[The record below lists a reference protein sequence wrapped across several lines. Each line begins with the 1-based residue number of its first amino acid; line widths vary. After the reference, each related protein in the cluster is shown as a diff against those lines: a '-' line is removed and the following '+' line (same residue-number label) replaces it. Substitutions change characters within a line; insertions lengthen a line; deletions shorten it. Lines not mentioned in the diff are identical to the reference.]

1 MQPLI
6 ATRATGAP
14 RSAQS
19 SAPVASQSATSG
31 RRAAPKPKSDPAP
44 SRAAYRMQRLMLTP
58 AYRLTLRVILPFL
71 IGCAAV
77 GIYMSDEARKDAVV
91 LGLIDLRNQIE
102 TRPEFMVKLMAIDGA
117 STETEAD
124 IREISQI
131 DFPISTFDLELE
143 VLREA
148 IIGLPAVA
156 DASVSVR
163 QLGVL
168 EVDVVERQPALL
180 WRTRDGVQVLDDTG
194 IVIAELESRI
204 LRPDLPLLAGY
215 GANKNV
221 QEALDLLRVISPLH
235 DRLRGLVRIGERRW
249 DIVLEPNLRIMLP
262 DDQPVLALERA
273 IALHEAQDVL
283 NRDVAALDL
292 RLAARPTIRMNA
304 GALEHWR
311 QIKDM
316 RVETGR

>member
-6 ATRATGAP
+6 A
-14 RSAQS
+14 
-19 SAPVASQSATSG
+19 
-31 RRAAPKPKSDPAP
+31 RRADVAVAAGPSPDAARTTPKPKADPAP
-44 SRAAYRMQRLMLTP
+44 SRAAYRLQRVMLTP
-58 AYRLTLRVILPFL
+58 AYRLTLRVVLPFL
-71 IGCAAV
+71 IGLTAV
-77 GIYMSDEARKDAVV
+77 AVYMSDEDRRDAVI
-91 LGLIDLRNQIE
+91 LGIADIRNQIE
-102 TRPEFMVKLMAIDGA
+102 TRPEFMVKMMAIDGA
-117 STETEAD
+117 STEIEED
-124 IREISQI
+124 IREIAQL
-131 DFPISTFDLELE
+131 DFPISTFDLELDT
-143 VLREA
+143 LREA
-148 IIGLPAVA
+148 IVGLPAVA

-168 EVDVVERQPALL
+168 EVDVTEREPALL
-180 WRTRDGVQVLDDTG
+180 WRTIHGIQVLDTTG
-194 IVIAELESRI
+194 IVIAELDSRT

-215 GANKNV
+215 GANKHV
-221 QEALDLLRVISPLH
+221 DEAQDLLRVISPLH

-273 IALHEAQDVL
+273 IALHEAQDIL
-283 NRDVAALDL
+283 NRDIAALDL

-304 GALEHWR
+304 PALERWR